1 MKTCFIKL
9 IVVALMFIG
18 ATTFV
23 SAQTDK
29 KTLTQKHIEE
39 CARDFDNMSLVNPDG
54 SMSAGRAGA
63 ERAIIRK
70 GESTRYKHIF
80 EPDHIKRFIIEGVG
94 ETTDKDIRNGKFE
107 VTLKPEKTT
116 TYKTI
121 TEFTGGGRIDLDIT
135 IVVVD
140 AEVYDSI
147 IELRSKMNSQQRALH
162 YDELCGKKVDPYI
175 KAEIDK
181 MAKMTPKERAAYKRK
196 LERGSG
202 KIRRY

>member
-1 MKTCFIKL
+1 MKKL
-9 IVVALMFIG
+9 LKLAIASIMVIG

-29 KTLTQKHIEE
+29 KTFTQKHIERCTE
-39 CARDFDNMSLVNPDG
+39 EYEKLSLINEDG
-54 SMSAGRAGA
+54 TRQSGRTSV
-63 ERAIIRK
+63 ERSIIRK

-116 TYKTI
+116 TYKII
-121 TEFTGGGRIDLDIT
+121 TEFPGGNRIDHDIT

>member
-1 MKTCFIKL
+1 MRTFTKL
-9 IVVALMFIG
+9 MTVTLMVIG

-23 SAQTDK
+23 SAQTDR
-29 KTLTQKHIEE
+29 KTLTQKYIERCTE
-39 CARDFDNMSLVNPDG
+39 EYEKLSLINEDG
-54 SMSAGRAGA
+54 TRQSGRNSV
-63 ERAIIRK
+63 ERSIIRK
-70 GESTRYKHIF
+70 GESTRYKCIF
-80 EPDHIKRFIIEGVG
+80 EPNSIKRFIIEGVG
-94 ETTDKDIRNGKFE
+94 ETTDRDIRNGKWE

-121 TEFTGGGRIDLDIT
+121 TEFPGGNRIDYDIT

-162 YDELCGKKVDPYI
+162 YDELCGKQVDPYI